1 VIGESQTVCLFGP
14 ESTGKTT
21 LARELAS
28 QLQATFVPEYGRY
41 YCETFGND
49 CDADDLRA
57 IVAGHRLLVDAAR
70 RKARGA
76 LIILDTDEV
85 MTAVWAD
92 VLLGARP
99 HDLDCVQ
106 ASADFYLLTD
116 VDVPFQ
122 SDTIRYFPD
131 QTTRARFFEL
141 CRSELEQR
149 RLPYAVIGG
158 KNHATRRAAALAAI
172 HARFASAR

>member
-1 VIGESQTVCLFGP
+1 VIGESPTVCLFGP

-28 QLQATFVPEYGRY
+28 QLRATFVPEYGRY

-70 RKARGA
+70 RKAQGA

-99 HDLDCVQ
+99 QDLDRVET
-106 ASADFYLLTD
+106 AADLYLLAD

-122 SDTIRYFPD
+122 SDAIRYFPD
-131 QTTRARFFEL
+131 QTTRVRFFEL
-141 CRSELEQR
+141 CRSELDRR

-172 HARFASAR
+172 RARIAPAR

>member
-1 VIGESQTVCLFGP
+1 MIGQSPTVCFIGP

-28 QLQATFVPEYGRY
+28 QLRATFVPEYGRY
-41 YCETFGND
+41 YCETFGSD

-70 RKARGA
+70 RRAQGA

-99 HDLDCVQ
+99 HDLDRVDTP
-106 ASADFYLLTD
+106 ADLYLLTD

-122 SDTIRYFPD
+122 SDAIRYFPD
-131 QTTRARFFEL
+131 QTTRVRFFEL
-141 CRSELEQR
+141 CRSELER
-149 RLPYAVIGG
+149 RGVPYAVIGG
-158 KNHATRRAAALAAI
+158 EDHAARRAAALAAI
-172 HARFASAR
+172 RARFAPAR